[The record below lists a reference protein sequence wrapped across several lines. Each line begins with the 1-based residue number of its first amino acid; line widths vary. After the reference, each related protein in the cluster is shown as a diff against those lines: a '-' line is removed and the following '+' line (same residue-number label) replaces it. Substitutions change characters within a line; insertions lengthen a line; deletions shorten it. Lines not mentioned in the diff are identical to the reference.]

1 MDIYNKINYMS
12 KIIRLTESDMI
23 RLVKR
28 VITEQSE
35 KEDFHKKLEEVL
47 NYAGD
52 RSESVYM
59 ALYNKL
65 NDWMETDKD
74 EQQFQND
81 TV

>member
-1 MDIYNKINYMS
+1 MS

-52 RSESVYM
+52 RSEEVYM

-65 NDWMETDKD
+65 NDWMEEDRYN
-74 EQQFQND
+74 EQ
-81 TV
+81 

>member
-1 MDIYNKINYMS
+1 MKNIQLYENFQEGPMIN
-12 KIIRLTESDMI
+12 
-23 RLVKR
+23 
-28 VITEQSE
+28 EQSE

>member
-1 MDIYNKINYMS
+1 MAKIV
-12 KIIRLTESDMI
+12 RLTESDLI

-52 RSESVYM
+52 RSEEVYM
-59 ALYNKL
+59 ALYVKL
-65 NDWMETDKD
+65 VDWMEEDRYN
-74 EQQFQND
+74 EQ
-81 TV
+81 

>member
-1 MDIYNKINYMS
+1 MS

>member
-1 MDIYNKINYMS
+1 MK

-47 NYAGD
+47 DYAGD
-52 RSESVYM
+52 RSESVYV

>member
-1 MDIYNKINYMS
+1 MKNIQLYENFQEGPMIN
-12 KIIRLTESDMI
+12 
-23 RLVKR
+23 
-28 VITEQSE
+28 EQSE

-65 NDWMETDKD
+65 NDWMEEDRYN
-74 EQQFQND
+74 EQ
-81 TV
+81 

>member
-1 MDIYNKINYMS
+1 MS
-12 KIIRLTESDMI
+12 KIIRLTESDLI
-23 RLVKR
+23 RLVKK

>member
-1 MDIYNKINYMS
+1 
-12 KIIRLTESDMI
+12 
-23 RLVKR
+23 
-28 VITEQSE
+28 
-35 KEDFHKKLEEVL
+35 L

>member
-47 NYAGD
+47 DYAGD

-65 NDWMETDKD
+65 NDWMEEDRYN
-74 EQQFQND
+74 EQ
-81 TV
+81 